1 MDKSLTYEKAGVSI
15 DAAKRWV
22 EMVKPLAKSTFR
34 PEVKSDIGGFGA
46 LFALRNEK
54 YRNPVLVA
62 STDGVGTKLKIAFM
76 TGKHDT
82 VGIDLVAMCVNDLL
96 VQGAEPLFLL
106 DYLST
111 SKLDEKVALEVMKG
125 IVAGCKAAGCS
136 LIGGETAQMPSFYA
150 SGEYDLAGFA
160 VGVVEEDRI
169 IDGSGVN
176 VGNKLIGIAASGL
189 HSNGYSLARK
199 VLLERLKL
207 KLDEYLPELGCAL
220 AEELLK
226 PTKIYVKTVLNLIK
240 DCQITG
246 MAHITGGGILEN
258 VARVLPGGCKA
269 VVYKDS
275 WDVPPIFR
283 LIQEGGNLSRSEMNR
298 TFNNGI
304 GMVLIVA
311 SDQVEDMLARLAGLG
326 EQGFLIGEILPRKKG
341 GKEVE
346 FL

>member
-15 DAAKRWV
+15 DTAKRWI

-34 PEVKSDIGGFGA
+34 PEVKSGIGGFGA

-62 STDGVGTKLKIAFM
+62 STDGGGTKLKIAFM
-76 TGKHDT
+76 PGKHDT
-82 VGIDLVAMCVNDLL
+82 VGIDLVAMCVNDLV

-111 SKLDEKVALEVMKG
+111 SKLDEKVALEVIKG
-125 IVAGCKAAGCS
+125 IVAGCKEAGCS

-150 SGEYDLAGFA
+150 PGEYDLAGFA
-160 VGVVEEDRI
+160 VGVVDEDRI
-169 IDGSGVN
+169 IDGSGIN

-189 HSNGYSLARK
+189 DSKRYSLARK
-199 VLLERLKL
+199 ALLERLKL

-220 AEELLK
+220 AEALLK

-246 MAHITGGGILEN
+246 MAHITGGGILED
-258 VARVLPGGCKA
+258 VARGLPGGCKGGG
-269 VVYKDS
+269 YKDS
-275 WDVPPIFR
+275 WGGPPIFR
-283 LIQEGGNLSRSEMNR
+283 PIQ
-298 TFNNGI
+298 
-304 GMVLIVA
+304 
-311 SDQVEDMLARLAGLG
+311 
-326 EQGFLIGEILPRKKG
+326 
-341 GKEVE
+341 
-346 FL
+346 

>member
-15 DAAKRWV
+15 DTAKRWI

-34 PEVKSDIGGFGA
+34 PEVKSGIGGFGA

-54 YRNPVLVA
+54 YRNPVVVA

-76 TGKHDT
+76 TGKDNT
-82 VGIDLVAMCVNDLL
+82 VGIDLVAMCVNDLV

-189 HSNGYSLARK
+189 HSNGYSLAR
-199 VLLERLKL
+199 
-207 KLDEYLPELGCAL
+207 
-220 AEELLK
+220 
-226 PTKIYVKTVLNLIK
+226 
-240 DCQITG
+240 
-246 MAHITGGGILEN
+246 
-258 VARVLPGGCKA
+258 VLPGGCKA

-311 SDQVEDMLARLAGLG
+311 SDQVEDMLARL
-326 EQGFLIGEILPRKKG
+326 
-341 GKEVE
+341 
-346 FL
+346 